1 MQIQQDV
8 HLDKNLM
15 RKIATL
21 MLLCLASML
30 SDAQAKLSGPERE
43 KQVTTSTRTMS
54 IKVINVNDVRF
65 DISARRIH
73 SFKETIEIKATIFN
87 NSIDTIYFLTS
98 TCEGEQYSLRYDTAK
113 FILTPF
119 MNCNASYPRLQKLL
133 PKGQHDFIAHFR
145 FKDKE
150 TEIKLGFDFY
160 PIAKSIDLSKI
171 GLGDIHNRPT
181 KDQNVLW
188 ADEKKIK

>member
-30 SDAQAKLSGPERE
+30 SDAQAKLSGLN
-43 KQVTTSTRTMS
+43 VD
-54 IKVINVNDVRF
+54 KVVIINDVRF
-65 DISARRIH
+65 DISTRRIH
-73 SFKETIEIKATIFN
+73 SFKEAIEIKAIIFN
-87 NSIDTIYFLTS
+87 NNIDTIYFLTS

-160 PIAKSIDLSKI
+160 HIAKSIDLSKI